1 MHVEGGKGSLV
12 RLIGGTFVLMSV
24 ILGFIVSENF
34 FYFTGLVGFMLILS
48 SLTGFCPMEI
58 ILKALGVEQRDVCK
72 R

>member
-1 MHVEGGKGSLV
+1 MHVECGKGSLV
-12 RLIGGTFVLMSV
+12 RLIAGIFVLVSV
-24 ILGFIVSENF
+24 ILGFSVSNYF
-34 FYFTGLVGFMLILS
+34 FYFTGLVGFMLIIS

>member
-1 MHVEGGKGSLV
+1 MHVECGKGSLI
-12 RLIGGTFVLMSV
+12 RLIAGTFVLVSV
-24 ILGFIVSENF
+24 ILGFLISRYF
-34 FYFTGLVGFMLILS
+34 LYFTGLVGLMLIIS

>member
-1 MHVEGGKGSLV
+1 MHVECGKGSLV
-12 RLIGGTFVLMSV
+12 RLIAGIFVLVSV
-24 ILGFIVSENF
+24 ILGFSVSNSF
-34 FYFTGLVGFMLILS
+34 FYFTGLVGFMLIIS